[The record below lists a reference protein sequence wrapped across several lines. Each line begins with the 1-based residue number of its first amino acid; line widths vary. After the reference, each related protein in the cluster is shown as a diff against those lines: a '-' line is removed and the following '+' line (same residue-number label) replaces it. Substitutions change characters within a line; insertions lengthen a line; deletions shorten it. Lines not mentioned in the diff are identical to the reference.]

1 MKKNDD
7 QIEGEHRFLRNPNG
21 FAGLFLFLFPIL
33 FQFLFSYCSRT
44 CQYIDLV
51 FYITCKL

>member
-1 MKKNDD
+1 MKTNDD
-7 QIEGEHRFLRNPNG
+7 QIEGEHQFLRNPE
-21 FAGLFLFLFPIL
+21 PIC
-33 FQFLFSYCSRT
+33 SYCSRT